1 VIVKLAYARESV
13 ALDLR
18 EMRVRAIAPSAP
30 PGRADTGA
38 EVARAL
44 DLPLDGPP
52 LADLARGRRN
62 ATVIVPDATRKA
74 CLADVLPAVLRR
86 LRGGG
91 IDGGD
96 VTVLV
101 ANGTHPAV
109 GPEGLGELL
118 GPLPPGIRAIEHD
131 SRDENALVAIGE
143 LRPGLPLRLHRAAV
157 ECDLLVTVGGVRH
170 HYFAGFGGGPKM
182 LFPGVG
188 GYQEIQANHALVL
201 ERSLA
206 GLQRHP
212 GCEPGCLE
220 GNPVAEEIQGA
231 AGLRAPDLALCLV
244 EGRDG
249 GIAWAGAGPWRI
261 AFSAAVERARSWFEF
276 GSGEAFELMVAGA
289 GGAPSDSTLIQ
300 AHKSL
305 DASCRFLA
313 PGGELLWVAALDHG
327 LGSLEMAPFVDDPR
341 PESIMARLETRWVQ
355 YGHTTLRLVEKT
367 ARYRVRL
374 HSALDP
380 VTAERLGF
388 EAIVDP
394 AAVVEDWRRRH
405 PGGRVG
411 VMASAAV
418 YPRNPR

>member
-1 VIVKLAYARESV
+1 
-13 ALDLR
+13 
-18 EMRVRAIAPSAP
+18 MRVRAIAPSAP
-30 PGRADTGA
+30 PGRFDASA
-38 EVARAL
+38 EVASAL

-52 LADLARGRRN
+52 LADLARGRRG
-62 ATVIVPDATRKA
+62 ATIVVPDATRKA
-74 CLADVLPAVLRR
+74 CLPDVLPVVLGR
-86 LRGGG
+86 LRVGG
-91 IDGGD
+91 IAVGAI
-96 VTVLV
+96 TILV
-101 ANGTHPAV
+101 ANGTHPPV
-109 GPEGLGELL
+109 GPEGLAELL
-118 GPLPPGIRAIEHD
+118 GPLPPEIQVIEHD
-131 SRDENALVAIGE
+131 SRDEHALLTIGE

-201 ERSLA
+201 EPGIS
-206 GLQRHP
+206 GPQRHP

-220 GNPVAEEIQGA
+220 GNPVAEEIERA
-231 AGLRAPDLALCLV
+231 AGLRCPDLALCLV

-261 AFSAAVERARSWFEF
+261 AFSAAVERARSWFEL
-276 GSGEAFELMVAGA
+276 GSEEAFDLMVAGA
-289 GGAPSDSTLIQ
+289 GGTPSDSTLIQ

-305 DASCRFLA
+305 DAACRFLA
-313 PGGELLWVAALDHG
+313 RGGELLWVAALDQG
-327 LGSLEMAPFVDDPR
+327 LGSPEMAPFVDDPR
-341 PESIMARLETRWVQ
+341 PESIMARLVTRWVQ

-367 ARYRVRL
+367 AGYRVLL

-380 VTAERLGF
+380 VTAGRLGF
-388 EAIVDP
+388 EAIADP
-394 AAVVEDWRRRH
+394 TAVVEEWRRLH

-418 YPRNPR
+418 YPRASR